1 MYQNLLKRV
10 SWKAIADGLF
20 VKYTSTQHYEN
31 DTEEN
36 FEINYSFPLPFG
48 KSVLTG
54 FSVTI
59 NGQTRTAKAFP
70 KQEAV
75 EKYEDAIESGDSPVM
90 LEIVDKDFCTAS
102 LGNLLPG
109 EKAEI
114 VVEYLLMLSF
124 TGNNARLTIPTVL
137 DDRYASSNRNVPF
150 GRHEI
155 KTNIIADYDCTGEL
169 LLKGY
174 LAQASVSSPTHSL
187 KFSSSNEGL
196 SVSLNGKNKL
206 DRDIVFDIELATHSS
221 YFVSPYKD
229 HWIVGTNFRSEQAEE
244 NAPMDLAI
252 LMDCSG
258 SMSNRINA
266 AKQCLVEF
274 TETLTKKD
282 TVSYFCFGS
291 TTHCSVSPQ
300 LMDTQRSFRT
310 LQNAIQNTQA
320 DLGGT
325 EMGSA
330 FDTVAKTVKKSGTL
344 LLITDGEVWDNE
356 SILRKAKATGRTVF
370 VIGIGLA
377 PYHNLLQKIAEET
390 GGVYDSVYSRF
401 DVAGAI
407 DRISKRISNSRIS
420 NVQIQWPTNP
430 LWVSNLPVNLFKGDS
445 LTVFAEL
452 SEKPEGAID
461 VRLLTNED
469 TETIKAEPLGCPFP
483 NELVKLAA
491 QIRMIQSSDNSEKE
505 KIALEHNLAGSMTNL
520 LLVYERVAEE
530 KATELPSL
538 TVVPQMLVEDRAFVR
553 EATRYSYSQ
562 IPDGDT
568 VLFCADSDADSCVRT
583 SPFRTDHSDDD
594 VLFSPETLTPKPLPR
609 NSKSLF
615 DYFYSENQLEEITI
629 HSGPEIVIGFF
640 KYLAEK
646 ITMQTGPD
654 GSSYQE
660 NPEAFMQSLQV
671 DWPDL
676 YYFLQKFA
684 DENSMTLEEV
694 FDLVFIAP
702 DKVHEKVLKLFKK
715 VKVKKKTVLKTI
727 E

>member
-10 SWKAIADGLF
+10 SWKAVADGLF
-20 VKYTSTQHYEN
+20 VKYTSTQHYVN
-31 DTEEN
+31 DSEEN

-70 KQEAV
+70 KQKAV

-102 LGNLLPG
+102 LGNLQPG

-137 DDRYASSNRNVPF
+137 DERYASSNRNIPF
-150 GRHEI
+150 GPHEI

-169 LLKGY
+169 LLKGN
-174 LAQASVSSPTHSL
+174 LAHASVSSPTHPL

-196 SVSLNGKNKL
+196 SVSLNGKAKL
-206 DRDIVFDIELATHSS
+206 DRDIVFDIELSTHSS

-229 HWIVGTNFRSEQAEE
+229 HWIVGTNFRSEQSEE
-244 NAPMDLAI
+244 KTPLDLAI
-252 LMDCSG
+252 LIDCSG
-258 SMSNRINA
+258 SMDNRINA

-291 TTHCSVSPQ
+291 TTHCAVSPQ
-300 LMDTQRSFRT
+300 LMDTQRSLRT
-310 LQNAIQNTQA
+310 LQHAIEHTQA

-325 EMGSA
+325 EMGAA
-330 FDTVAKTVKKSGTL
+330 FDTVAQTVKKSGVL
-344 LLITDGEVWDNE
+344 LLITDGQVWDTE
-356 SILRKAKATGRTVF
+356 SVLRKAKATGRTVF

-407 DRISKRISNSRIS
+407 ARISKRIRNSRIS
-420 NVQIQWPTNP
+420 NIQIQWPATP
-430 LWVSNLPVNLFKGDS
+430 LWVSDLPVNLFKGDS

-452 SEKPEGAID
+452 PEKPEGSID
-461 VRLLTNED
+461 VRLLSDGD
-469 TETIKAEPLGCPFP
+469 TETIKAEQLSCPFSE
-483 NELVKLAA
+483 ELVKLAA
-491 QIRMIQSSDNSEKE
+491 HIRMIQSADNSEKE

-520 LLVYERVAEE
+520 LLVYERVAQD
-530 KATELPSL
+530 KATKLPSL
-538 TVVPQMLVEDRAFVR
+538 TVIPQMVVEDRMVLANNISLASADCFIK
-553 EATRYSYSQ
+553 EATREF
-562 IPDGDT
+562 T
-568 VLFCADSDADSCVRT
+568 VSPRREFRT
-583 SPFRTDHSDDD
+583 SPFKIDFSDDPD
-594 VLFSPETLTPKPLPR
+594 VLYSPETLPLDRAPR
-609 NSKSLF
+609 STLLDLF
-615 DYFYSENQLEEITI
+615 DEYEVEERIV
-629 HSGPEIVIGFF
+629 HSGQEIVVAFF
-640 KYLAEK
+640 KHLAEK
-646 ITMQTGPD
+646 ISEQTGPN
-654 GSSYQE
+654 GSSYQDD
-660 NPEAFMQSLQV
+660 PDAFMQNLQAN
-671 DWPDL
+671 WPDL
-676 YYFLQKFA
+676 YNFLQEFA
-684 DENSMTLEEV
+684 DENSMTLQEV
-694 FDLVFIAP
+694 FELIFTDP
-702 DKVHEKVLKLFKK
+702 DKTLEKVLKQFKK
-715 VKVKKKTVLKTI
+715 TKVKKRNVLKTVK
-727 E
+727 